1 MAEEALLP
9 PLEEI
14 MALSTRLTDHADS
27 IANAAAHEMETDLRK
42 ASDLLRRYVTLLAN
56 MDDDEAAD
64 RFGQKKIERLVE
76 HYNASQTPAL
86 LKCSATSFAARAT
99 YAASKYRLRLARKLL
114 ASLPQSRHGRRAALG
129 GTPRAD

>member
-56 MDDDEAAD
+56 MDDECQSDAGLAQVQCNVV
-64 RFGQKKIERLVE
+64 RRSGHLRGIEV
-76 HYNASQTPAL
+76 
-86 LKCSATSFAARAT
+86 SAQAR
-99 YAASKYRLRLARKLL
+99 S
-114 ASLPQSRHGRRAALG
+114 
-129 GTPRAD
+129 